1 VSVTVSCATDVLDVD
16 VRGADRL
23 WGLRSRL
30 EIPLS
35 RVTDARV
42 LPTREAK
49 ADLWIRTGGL
59 GVPGVAAVGHFR
71 GRVAKKQWWRVY
83 RAPEVLVIE
92 LAPESTFD
100 RVVLQVDDP
109 AAIAAEILR
118 ARSAR
123 P

>member
-1 VSVTVSCATDVLDVD
+1 MSVTVSCAADVLDID
-16 VRGADRL
+16 VRGADRF
-23 WGLRSRL
+23 WGVRSRL

-59 GVPGVAAVGHFR
+59 GMPGVAAVGHFR
-71 GRVAKKQWWRVY
+71 GRAAKKQWWRVY

-109 AAIAAEILR
+109 AATAAEILR